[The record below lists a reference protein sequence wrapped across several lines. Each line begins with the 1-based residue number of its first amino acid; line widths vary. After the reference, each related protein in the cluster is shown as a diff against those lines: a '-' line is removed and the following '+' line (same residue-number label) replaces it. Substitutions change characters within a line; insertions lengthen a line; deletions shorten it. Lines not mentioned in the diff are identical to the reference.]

1 MDESPLAAGQGVCKS
16 LAEPRPA
23 LAESGVREHIKG
35 HISSLPTR
43 LDIAFIVMAW
53 AITSLVIQ
61 TDPLPPGSDKKDQ
74 ILR

>member
-1 MDESPLAAGQGVCKS
+1 MDESPLAAGQGVCES

-23 LAESGVREHIKG
+23 PAESAGSQAYKRPHKQLAD
-35 HISSLPTR
+35 SPQYR
-43 LDIAFIVMAW
+43 FIVMAW

-61 TDPLPPGSDKKDQ
+61 TDPLPARSDKKDQ